1 MTDAVC
7 VRFAPS
13 PTGFLHVGGVRTAL
27 FNWLCARGQ
36 GGRFLLRIEDT
47 DRERSR
53 EECTDQILESLR
65 WLGLDWDG
73 EPVFQSQ
80 RGDLHRRALDR
91 MLAEGTAFRCFVPL
105 EAAREAVERAK
116 QTDGQAA
123 FFSPDRDLDPAEAQR
138 RAEAGEPHVVRF
150 RCPEGETVSQD
161 LIVGEVR
168 VDHRTIGDIV
178 LARSDG
184 SPTYN
189 FVVVVDDSD
198 MGITHIIR
206 GMDHISNT
214 PKQILIFQAL
224 GLAVPRF
231 AHIPLINGP
240 DKRKL
245 SKRHGAVTTDAF
257 MAMGILPEAMVNHMA
272 LLGWSPGDDREI
284 FTRDELIEFF
294 SLDRVGK
301 SAAVFDTEK
310 LRWFNGMSLRA
321 LDDEAFVAWARGAPG
336 LQGNPCLD
344 DTEWFR
350 SVALMMKERATTWEE
365 LEHLLE
371 PFLTEEIA
379 FDEKAEAKHL
389 GKPTA
394 RPVLEAVADL
404 LEGLDELSDPGAIE
418 QRLRD
423 LSEKMEIKFGLL
435 VHPCRVALTGRD
447 RGAGLTEVMV
457 ALGRERCVR
466 RLRGGA
472 ERAAALAQ

>member
-1 MTDAVC
+1 MPDAVC

-27 FNWLCARGQ
+27 FNWLFARGQ

-53 EECTDQILESLR
+53 PEFTDQILESLK

-73 EPVFQSQ
+73 EPVHQSQ
-80 RGDLHRRALDR
+80 RGELHRRALDR

-123 FFSPDRDLDPAEAQR
+123 FFSPDRDLDPDEARR
-138 RAEAGEPHVVRF
+138 RADTGEPHVIRF
-150 RCPEGETVSQD
+150 RCPEGETVCQD

-184 SPTYN
+184 APTYN

-198 MGITHIIR
+198 MGITHVIR

-224 GLAVPRF
+224 GLPVPRF

-245 SKRHGAVTTDAF
+245 SKRHGAVTTDEF
-257 MAMGILPEAMVNHMA
+257 MAMGILPEAMVNYMA

-284 FTRDELIEFF
+284 FTRDELIEAF
-294 SLDRVGK
+294 SLERVGK
-301 SAAVFDTEK
+301 SAAVFDPDK
-310 LRWFNGMSLRA
+310 LRWLNGVALRA
-321 LDDEAFVAWARGAPG
+321 LDDEAFVAWARSAPA
-336 LQGNPCLD
+336 LQGNPRLS
-344 DTEWFR
+344 DTDWFA
-350 SVALMMKERATTWEE
+350 SVALMMKERASTWEE
-365 LEHLLE
+365 LVHLLE
-371 PFLTEEIA
+371 PFLSEEIT
-379 FDEKAEAKHL
+379 FDDAAVAKHL

-394 RPVLEAVADL
+394 RPVLEAVTDM
-404 LEGLDELSDPGAIE
+404 LEGLDELTNPDAIE

-457 ALGRERCVR
+457 ALGRDRCVR
-466 RLRGGA
+466 RLREGMDRAGA
-472 ERAAALAQ
+472 LGQ

>member
-1 MTDAVC
+1 MSDPVC

-13 PTGFLHVGGVRTAL
+13 PTGSLHVGGVRTAL
-27 FNWLCARGQ
+27 FNWLFARSQ

-53 EECTDQILESLR
+53 QEFTDQILKSLN

-73 EPVFQSQ
+73 DPIHQSQ
-80 RGDLHRRALDR
+80 REALHRRALDR
-91 MLAEGTAFRCFVPL
+91 MLAEGTACRCFVPL
-105 EAAREAVERAK
+105 EEAREAVERAK
-116 QTDGQAA
+116 RTDGQAA
-123 FFSPDRDLDPAEAQR
+123 FFSPDRDLDPDEARR
-138 RAEAGEPHVVRF
+138 RAEAGEPHVIRF
-150 RCPEGETVSQD
+150 RCPEGETVHRD
-161 LIVGEVR
+161 LVLGEVR
-168 VDHRTIGDIV
+168 VDHRTIGDFDH
-178 LARSDG
+178 ARSDG
-184 SPTYN
+184 TPTYN

-224 GLAVPRF
+224 QLPVPQF

-245 SKRHGAVTTDAF
+245 SKRHGAVTTDEF
-257 MAMGILPEAMVNHMA
+257 MAMGILPEAMVNLMA

-284 FTRDELIEFF
+284 FTRDELLEAF
-294 SLDRVGK
+294 SLERVGK
-301 SAAVFDTEK
+301 SAAVFDPDK
-310 LRWFNGMSLRA
+310 LRWFNGMWLRS
-321 LDDEAFVAWARGAPG
+321 LDDEAFVAWARSAPA
-336 LQGNPCLD
+336 LQGHPRLSE
-344 DTEWFR
+344 TEWFG
-350 SVALMMKERATTWEE
+350 SVALMMKERANTWED
-365 LEHLLE
+365 LVHLLD
-371 PFLTEEIA
+371 PFLSEEVV
-379 FDEKAEAKHL
+379 FDERAEAKHL

-394 RPVLEAVADL
+394 RPVLEAVADS
-404 LEGLDELSDPGAIE
+404 LEGLDALSDPDAIE

-423 LSEKMEIKFGLL
+423 LSERMEIKFGLL

-466 RLRGGA
+466 RLRAGA
-472 ERAAALAQ
+472 ERAGSLGQ